1 MQLAAGATT
10 PPLCNNRIVMST
22 QAHSLATAALTTVLM
37 LGALAGCGKPD
48 TAATLLAEARQFQQK
63 GDHVSALIQLKNAVA
78 KNPSDPETR
87 LALGEAYNKLG
98 DAVSAE
104 KEVRKA
110 IELGMAAERALPE
123 LLMAQLFQGQ
133 FQKVIDGTAD
143 SAYTANVKV
152 LSQRGAAFYQLG
164 KRAEAAD
171 AFERAL
177 KIDPGYP
184 VALMGLANIAL
195 ANGDKAGAARY
206 VAQAVEK
213 NPKDVASWLFK
224 GDFERSQGK
233 PAEAL
238 AAYDQVLALEPGS
251 AGGHLQK
258 AYLFIA
264 ERRYDEAAVSLAA
277 ARKSAPKNLMV
288 TYAQAMLDFT
298 QGKHAAALESLQQVL
313 RVAPDHMPSVL
324 LAGAVH
330 FTLKS
335 LPQAEQNLK
344 KYHEAHPENDYA
356 RKLLASTR
364 IAAGDPKG
372 AIAVLAPVLAA
383 SQDPQLLAIAGK
395 AYTDN
400 REFGK
405 ATGLLE
411 RASTLDPKKAQLRT
425 ALGLSKLEQGEEAR
439 ALSELELASTLDQT
453 TSTAGTT
460 LAMTALRLNQFD
472 KALAA
477 LVPLEART
485 PGDPILLNLKGLAL
499 LGKKD
504 QAGARIAFEKAL
516 SLHPDFFPAL
526 DNLARLD
533 MQASKLDA
541 TRQRYQGFLAKYP
554 NSVEA
559 LTALGAMAVAQRRL
573 PEAGA
578 LLERAS
584 AVDPAAV
591 GPAIVLANHYVRM
604 GEATRALTLVRKLLV
619 ANPDNPAV
627 LDLLG
632 QLQAATGDQGSA
644 METFTK
650 LTVVA
655 PQSAEAHFRL
665 GAAHVAIGNLP
676 SASASLK
683 RALALQPDYLDAQLA
698 LAAAQLRQKQYG
710 DALGVARSMQKQR
723 PKLAVGFVSEA
734 DVLLVQGNAAAAI
747 PLYDKAFSLG
757 NNAELLIKLYEA
769 LRIGGKAK
777 EADAKVQQ
785 WRAAHPDDV
794 KVPGYLGEQYISNK
808 KYQLAITEFEAILKK
823 SPGYPSA
830 LNNLAVAYDLAG
842 DARALPAAEA
852 AAKALPGNPV
862 VMDTLGWLLVQQGDL
877 ARGLALLREASARL
891 PGVPDVRLHLAKAL
905 IKSKQEAAARK
916 ELEILLEKHKQFPQ
930 VEEARGLLKQL

>member
-1 MQLAAGATT
+1 
-10 PPLCNNRIVMST
+10 MST
-22 QAHSLATAALTTVLM
+22 QAHSLAGAAALTTLLM
-37 LGALAGCGKPD
+37 LGALGGCGKTE
-48 TAATLLAEARQFQQK
+48 TAATLLADARQFQQK
-63 GDHVSALIQLKNAVA
+63 GDHVSALIQLKNAVV
-78 KNPSDPETR
+78 KNPLDAEAR
-87 LALGEAYNKLG
+87 LALGEAYNKMG

-110 IELGMAAERALPE
+110 MELGMAPERTLPE
-123 LLMAQLFQGQ
+123 LLLAQLFQGQ
-133 FQKVIDGTAD
+133 FQKVIDATAD

-152 LSQRGAAFYQLG
+152 VSQRGTAFYQLG
-164 KRAEAAD
+164 KRAEAAE

-184 VALMGLANIAL
+184 VALMGLANIAM
-195 ANGDKAGAARY
+195 ANDDQAGAARY

-213 NPKDVASWLFK
+213 NPRNVESWLFK

-238 AAYDQVLALEPGS
+238 AAYDQVLALDPAS

-258 AYLFIA
+258 AYLFMA
-264 ERRYDEAAVSLAA
+264 ERRYDEAGVALAA
-277 ARKSAPKNLMV
+277 AKKSAPKNLMV

-298 QGKHAAALESLQQVL
+298 QGKHKAALDSLQQVL

-344 KYHEAHPENDYA
+344 KYHEAHPESDYA

-372 AIAVLAPVLAA
+372 AIAVLAPVVAA
-383 SQDPQLLAIAGK
+383 SQDAQLLAIAGK

-405 ATGLLE
+405 ATELLE

-439 ALSELELASTLDQT
+439 ALTELELASTLDQT
-453 TSTAGTT
+453 TSAAGTT

-477 LVPLEART
+477 LEPLEARS
-485 PGDPILLNLKGLAL
+485 PGDPMILNLKGLAL

-516 SLHPDFFPAL
+516 GLHPDFFPAL

-533 MQASKLDA
+533 MQAKNLDA
-541 TRQRYQGFLAKYP
+541 TRQRYEGFLAKYP

-573 PEAGA
+573 PEAA
-578 LLERAS
+578 TLLERAS

-591 GPAIVLANHYVRM
+591 GPAMVLANHYVRT
-604 GEATRALTLVRKLLV
+604 GDAPKALTLVRKLLV
-619 ANPDNPAV
+619 ANPGNPAV

-650 LTVVA
+650 LTVAA

-665 GAAHVAIGNLP
+665 GTAHAAIGNLP
-676 SASASLK
+676 SASTSLK
-683 RALALQPDYLDAQLA
+683 RALSLQPDYLDAQLA
-698 LAAAQLRQKQYG
+698 LASAHLRQKQFNE
-710 DALGVARSMQKQR
+710 ALGMARAMQKGH
-723 PKLAVGFVSEA
+723 PKLPVGYVAEA
-734 DVLLVQGNAAAAI
+734 DVLLVQGNIAAAI

-769 LRIGGKAK
+769 LRIGGKAR
-777 EADAKVQQ
+777 EADVKIQQ
-785 WRAAHPDDV
+785 WRAAHADDV

-830 LNNLAVAYDLAG
+830 LNNLAVAYQLAG
-842 DARALPAAEA
+842 DARALPTAEA
-852 AAKALPGNPV
+852 AFKALPGNAA

-877 ARGLALLREASARL
+877 ARGLPLLREASARL
-891 PGVPDVRLHLAKAL
+891 PGVPEIRLHLAKGL
-905 IKSKQEAAARK
+905 IKAKENAAARK
-916 ELEILLEKHKQFPQ
+916 ELEFLLEKHKQYPQ
-930 VEEARGLLKQL
+930 LEEARGLLKQL

>member
-1 MQLAAGATT
+1 
-10 PPLCNNRIVMST
+10 MST
-22 QAHSLATAALTTVLM
+22 QAHSPAGNAAIATLATLLM
-37 LGALAGCGKPD
+37 LGALAGCGK
-48 TAATLLAEARQFQQK
+48 TESAATLLAEARQFQQK
-63 GDHVSALIQLKNAVA
+63 GDHVAALIQLKNAVA
-78 KNPSDPETR
+78 ANPRDAEAR

-110 IELGMAAERALPE
+110 MELGLAPERTLPE

-133 FQKVIDGTAD
+133 YQKVIDATAAT
-143 SAYTANVKV
+143 AYTANVKI

-164 KRAEAAD
+164 QRAEALE

-177 KIDPGYP
+177 KLDPGYP
-184 VALMGLANIAL
+184 VALMGMANIAL
-195 ANGDKAGAARY
+195 ANEDKAGAARY

-213 NPKDVASWLFK
+213 NPKDVESWLFK

-238 AAYDQVLALEPGS
+238 AAYDQVLALDPGS

-264 ERRYDEAAVSLAA
+264 ERRYEEAAVSLAA
-277 ARKSAPKNLMV
+277 AKKSAPKNLMV

-344 KYHEAHPENDYA
+344 KYHEAHPESDYA

-372 AIAVLAPVLAA
+372 AIAVLAPVVGA
-383 SQDPQLLAIAGK
+383 SRDPQLLAIAGK

-405 ATGLLE
+405 ATELLE

-477 LVPLEART
+477 LVPLEARA
-485 PGDPILLNLKGLAL
+485 PGDPMLLNLKGLAL

-516 SLHPDFFPAL
+516 TLHPDFFPAL

-533 MQASKLDA
+533 MQAGNLDA
-541 TRQRYQGFLAKYP
+541 TRRRYEAFLATYP
-554 NSVEA
+554 NNVEA

-573 PEAGA
+573 PDAGA
-578 LLERAS
+578 LLERAN

-591 GPAIVLANHYVRM
+591 GPAVVLANHYVRM
-604 GEATRALTLVRKLLV
+604 GQADKALTLVRKLLV
-619 ANPDNPAV
+619 ANPDNPPV

-632 QLQAATGDQGSA
+632 QLQVATGDNGSA

-665 GAAHVAIGNLP
+665 GSAHAAMNNLP

-683 RALALQPDYLDAQLA
+683 RALVLQPDYLDAQLA
-698 LAAAQLRQKQYG
+698 LASAHLRQKQFN
-710 DALGVARSMQKQR
+710 DALGVARTMQKQHAR
-723 PKLAVGFVSEA
+723 LPVGFVAEA
-734 DVLLVQGNAAAAI
+734 DVLLVQGNTAAAI
-747 PLYDKAFSLG
+747 PLYDKAFALG
-757 NNAELLIKLYEA
+757 NNPELLIKLYEA
-769 LRIGGKAK
+769 LRIGGKSK

-785 WRAAHPDDV
+785 WRAAHADDL

-808 KYQLAITEFEAILKK
+808 KYQLAISEFEAILKK

-830 LNNLAVAYDLAG
+830 LNNLAVAYEGAG
-842 DARALPAAEA
+842 DARALATAEA
-852 AAKALPGNPV
+852 AFKALPGNAA
-862 VMDTLGWLLVQQGDL
+862 VMDTLGWLLVQQGD
-877 ARGLALLREASARL
+877 AVRGLALLREASARL
-891 PGVPDVRLHLAKAL
+891 PGVPDIRLHLAKAL
-905 IKSKQEAAARK
+905 IKAKQDAAARK
-916 ELEILLEKHKQFPQ
+916 ELEFLLEKHKQFPQ
-930 VEEARGLLKQL
+930 LDEVKGLLKQL